1 MIHTKETRDCHDAHH
16 QPCERLRQLS
26 ENDAEAV
33 QSLPGQCGGCFRLH
47 EGGSVPPNAAA
58 ERVSGIPSA
67 AAGRAKP
74 F

>member
-1 MIHTKETRDCHDAHH
+1 MTRTISPANG
-16 QPCERLRQLS
+16 S
-26 ENDAEAV
+26 
-33 QSLPGQCGGCFRLH
+33 RLH
-47 EGGSVPPNAAA
+47 EGVRVPPNAAA